1 MATRSSKAGHFA
13 ALAAFLILS
22 SIAAAAESGK
32 PSPKIEPRAE
42 ELLKKACATLAAEK
56 NLEFHAEVTFDEV
69 LPSGVKLQYAGA
81 LDLARE
87 LPDRLAVAF
96 DSDLGSK
103 RFWYDGKSVTLLDS
117 AHKVYGSIPVESSI
131 DGMLTEIQE
140 KAKFTVPLSDFAVAN
155 PAEVLRRAIFGIYVG
170 RGDVDGVTCDHLAFS
185 GAEADFQI
193 WLERGKQALP
203 KKLVITYAK
212 LPQSPQYTAVFSDW
226 KFPGEIPASLF
237 EPAIPE
243 GTIRVDFLTIKKEA
257 KP

>member
-1 MATRSSKAGHFA
+1 
-13 ALAAFLILS
+13 
-22 SIAAAAESGK
+22 
-32 PSPKIEPRAE
+32 
-42 ELLKKACATLAAEK
+42 LLKKACATLAAEK

-87 LPDRLAVAF
+87 LPDHLAVAF

-103 RFWYDGKSVTLLDS
+103 RFWYDGKTVTLLDS

-140 KAKFTVPLSDFAVAN
+140 KAKFTVPLSDFAVAD
-155 PAEVLRRAIFGIYVG
+155 PAEVLKRAIFGIYVG

-203 KKLVITYAK
+203 KKLVITYAS
-212 LPQSPQYTAVFSDW
+212 LPQSPQYAAVFSDW
-226 KFPGEIPASLF
+226 KFPSEIPASLF
-237 EPAIPE
+237 EPAIPQ
-243 GTIRVDFLTIKKEA
+243 GTIRVNFLTIKKEA